1 MQAKKLMDQC
11 YENCLQNEDWLPV
24 YRCIP
29 KELLLKD
36 AEKYGKLRDYR
47 ELATEETRQI
57 IRGIDTMPILGAQL
71 KCAFWAYGIFGLAKI
86 QHNPKNN
93 QYAK

>member
-1 MQAKKLMDQC
+1 MEQC
-11 YENCLQNEDWLPV
+11 YENCLLNEDWLPV

-57 IRGIDTMPILGAQL
+57 IR
-71 KCAFWAYGIFGLAKI
+71 
-86 QHNPKNN
+86 
-93 QYAK
+93 

>member
-1 MQAKKLMDQC
+1 MSKTEDNCLQAKKLMEQC
-11 YENCLQNEDWLPV
+11 YENCLLNEDWLPV

-47 ELATEETRQI
+47 ELATEATRQI
-57 IRGIDTMPILGAQL
+57 IRGIDTMPILGVQL
-71 KCAFWAYGIFGLAKI
+71 RCAFLVFGIYGWA
-86 QHNPKNN
+86 
-93 QYAK
+93 